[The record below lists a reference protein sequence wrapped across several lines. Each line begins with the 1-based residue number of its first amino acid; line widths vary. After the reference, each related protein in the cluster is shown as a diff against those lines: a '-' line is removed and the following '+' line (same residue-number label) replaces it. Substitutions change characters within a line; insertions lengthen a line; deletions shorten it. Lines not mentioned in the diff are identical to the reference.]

1 LTAFFAVNIDMEKQI
16 EDLVYQ
22 LRELIPTLKG
32 LGPSPGTG
40 GGGTI
45 SKTASSTD
53 RLIVALGQLSA
64 RLEKGKLSR
73 DAEIK
78 AVEDFTKSVEKN
90 AKALDEEADA
100 VAKREEARQKI
111 LADQEKAAKRAALSQ
126 KERAAEEQKDR
137 EKEKKEK
144 QEAQRK
150 SDSGLLSQMQANS
163 NATKQ
168 VYNQL
173 GYLGNTSDL
182 LKSTFLDLTG
192 GGLGASLKLR
202 GLEAVTEGV
211 TKSLA
216 SFSSAVYKGERG
228 AMVSAKA
235 LTELGTPIL
244 KFIDTLGTV
253 IGFASWFLPGGLLI
267 KGVRA
272 AGGALLSLGSKA
284 GEAAL
289 KYNELAAEQ
298 ADRLFKSF
306 RELSAAGVNVAGGM
320 DGVFD
325 TLQSLGYSASQIED
339 FNRLLSASTGKLS
352 LMGSTAGEGARRFAD
367 VAGGLYKSDL
377 GRQLEMLGIT
387 AEEQRES
394 ALAYMNIQART
405 GQLQT
410 KNTQQLIE
418 ESSKFARELDLAAQV
433 TGTSRKAQQE
443 AREAAMADSRYRAAL
458 YSAKRRGDK
467 DEIAKLEKGGELAG
481 LLRGLGMNEQ
491 ATGVLQYT
499 AGGGALATK
508 ESIQAAMSLGLAEV
522 LNDPNITAVQAL
534 QKSLVNAEQQLN
546 SFDQLNTII
555 AEIPGLQGNI
565 PATIDAIERMLKLQQ
580 GATAAGFTGP
590 DAVAKFLETEQ
601 GKRIGLKGDTDAMT
615 KAGRDQQAAAMLQ
628 DSVVKTYNAAATI
641 NKVAS
646 ETFRD
651 AVSVFSRTVDAKPV
665 TGGTPGSPTGT
676 SSGVVIPP
684 AATPVAQRFQGN
696 QQQYYNKVYGT
707 LLEQAN
713 KQGVA
718 NPEVIARLGAAQSSL
733 ETGYGQH
740 LSGGQNYFGIKG
752 GSGTGQSTKEFID
765 GKWVTI
771 KDKFRGYGSME
782 ESAADYIKFLQTN
795 SRYKGVLASQSA
807 SEAIA
812 AQGKSGYATD
822 PAYGAKLADINAK
835 YGTAATAAAPGSG
848 YRTQT
853 PTASAVITPGQQTPA
868 QVVAATQNTQ
878 MAMSE
883 SQSSNSSNIRIAQI
897 AEALLDRLDRLVDV
911 ASNQLGVSNKILK
924 SRS

>member
-1 LTAFFAVNIDMEKQI
+1 
-16 EDLVYQ
+16 
-22 LRELIPTLKG
+22 
-32 LGPSPGTG
+32 
-40 GGGTI
+40 
-45 SKTASSTD
+45 
-53 RLIVALGQLSA
+53 
-64 RLEKGKLSR
+64 
-73 DAEIK
+73 
-78 AVEDFTKSVEKN
+78 
-90 AKALDEEADA
+90 
-100 VAKREEARQKI
+100 
-111 LADQEKAAKRAALSQ
+111 
-126 KERAAEEQKDR
+126 
-137 EKEKKEK
+137 
-144 QEAQRK
+144 
-150 SDSGLLSQMQANS
+150 
-163 NATKQ
+163 
-168 VYNQL
+168 
-173 GYLGNTSDL
+173 
-182 LKSTFLDLTG
+182 
-192 GGLGASLKLR
+192 
-202 GLEAVTEGV
+202 
-211 TKSLA
+211 
-216 SFSSAVYKGERG
+216 
-228 AMVSAKA
+228 
-235 LTELGTPIL
+235 
-244 KFIDTLGTV
+244 
-253 IGFASWFLPGGLLI
+253 
-267 KGVRA
+267 
-272 AGGALLSLGSKA
+272 
-284 GEAAL
+284 
-289 KYNELAAEQ
+289 
-298 ADRLFKSF
+298 
-306 RELSAAGVNVAGGM
+306 M

-377 GRQLEMLGIT
+377 GRQLEMLGMT

-458 YSAKRRGDK
+458 YSAQRRGDK
-467 DEIAKLEKGGELAG
+467 DEIARLEKGGELAG
-481 LLRGLGMNEQ
+481 MLRGLGMNEQ
-491 ATGVLQYT
+491 ATGTLQYV

-508 ESIQAAMSLGLAEV
+508 ESIQAALSLGLAEV

-580 GATAAGFTGP
+580 GATAAGFNGP

-601 GKRIGLKGDTDAMT
+601 GKRIGLSGDTDAMT
-615 KAGRDQQAAAMLQ
+615 KAGRAQQAAAMLQ

-651 AVSVFSRTVDAKPV
+651 AVSVFSRTVNAKPV

-676 SSGVVIPP
+676 SSSAVIPP
-684 AATPVAQRFQGN
+684 AATPAAQRFQGN
-696 QQQYYNKVYGT
+696 QQQYYNKIYGT
-707 LLEQAN
+707 LLEQAT

-740 LSGGQNYFGIKG
+740 LSGGKNYFGIKG
-752 GSGTGQSTKEFID
+752 GSGTAQSTQEFID
-765 GKWVTI
+765 GKWVTV
-771 KDKFRGYGSME
+771 KDKFRGYGSLE

-822 PAYGAKLADINAK
+822 PAYGAKLADINAR

-853 PTASAVITPGQQTPA
+853 PTASAVITPGQQAPA

>member
-1 LTAFFAVNIDMEKQI
+1 
-16 EDLVYQ
+16 
-22 LRELIPTLKG
+22 
-32 LGPSPGTG
+32 
-40 GGGTI
+40 
-45 SKTASSTD
+45 
-53 RLIVALGQLSA
+53 
-64 RLEKGKLSR
+64 
-73 DAEIK
+73 
-78 AVEDFTKSVEKN
+78 
-90 AKALDEEADA
+90 
-100 VAKREEARQKI
+100 
-111 LADQEKAAKRAALSQ
+111 
-126 KERAAEEQKDR
+126 
-137 EKEKKEK
+137 
-144 QEAQRK
+144 
-150 SDSGLLSQMQANS
+150 
-163 NATKQ
+163 
-168 VYNQL
+168 
-173 GYLGNTSDL
+173 
-182 LKSTFLDLTG
+182 
-192 GGLGASLKLR
+192 
-202 GLEAVTEGV
+202 
-211 TKSLA
+211 
-216 SFSSAVYKGERG
+216 
-228 AMVSAKA
+228 
-235 LTELGTPIL
+235 
-244 KFIDTLGTV
+244 
-253 IGFASWFLPGGLLI
+253 
-267 KGVRA
+267 
-272 AGGALLSLGSKA
+272 
-284 GEAAL
+284 
-289 KYNELAAEQ
+289 
-298 ADRLFKSF
+298 
-306 RELSAAGVNVAGGM
+306 M

-377 GRQLEMLGIT
+377 GRQLEMLGMT
-387 AEEQRES
+387 VEEQRES

-458 YSAKRRGDK
+458 YSANRRGDK

-522 LNDPNITAVQAL
+522 LNNPNITAVQAL
-534 QKSLVNAEQQLN
+534 QKSLANAEQQLN
-546 SFDQLNTII
+546 SFDQLNAII

-565 PATIDAIERMLKLQQ
+565 PATIDAIERLAKLQQ
-580 GATAAGFTGP
+580 GATGAGFTGP

-601 GKRIGLKGDTDAMT
+601 GKRIGLSGDTKAMT
-615 KAGRDQQAAAMLQ
+615 DDGRAQQAAAMLQ
-628 DSVVKTYNAAATI
+628 DSVVKTYNAAATL
-641 NKVAS
+641 NKIAS

-651 AVSVFSRTVDAKPV
+651 AVNVFSRTANAKPV

-676 SSGVVIPP
+676 SSSAVIPP
-684 AATPVAQRFQGN
+684 AATPAAQRFQGN
-696 QQQYYNKVYGT
+696 QQQYYNKIYGT
-707 LLEQAN
+707 LLEQAT

-740 LSGGQNYFGIKG
+740 LSGGKNYFGIKG

-765 GKWVTI
+765 GKWVTV
-771 KDKFRGYGSME
+771 KDKFRGYGSLE

-835 YGTAATAAAPGSG
+835 YGTAATTAAPGSG

-853 PTASAVITPGQQTPA
+853 PTASAVITPGEQTPA

-897 AEALLDRLDRLVDV
+897 AEAVLDRLDRLVDV